1 MDIAELKEKKMVL
14 EKKILGLVFDYEH
27 ETGTEVTKINVE
39 KHGFFRG
46 DKLQTIEVETRL

>member
-1 MDIAELKEKKMVL
+1 MDIKELKEKKVAL
-14 EKKILGLVFDYEH
+14 EKKILRLIFEYER

-46 DKLQTIEVETRL
+46 DRLQTVEVETRL

>member
-1 MDIAELKEKKMVL
+1 MDIKELKEKKMVL
-14 EKKILGLVFDYEH
+14 EKKILRLIFEYER

-46 DKLQTIEVETRL
+46 DRLQTVEVETRL

>member
-1 MDIAELKEKKMVL
+1 MTIEELKKKKMAL
-14 EKKILGLVFDYEH
+14 EKKILRLIFEYER

-46 DKLQTIEVETRL
+46 DRLQTIEVETRL

>member
-1 MDIAELKEKKMVL
+1 MDIEELKKLKMAL
-14 EKKILGLVFDYEH
+14 EKKILRLIFDYER

-46 DKLQTIEVETRL
+46 DRLQTVEVETRL

>member
-1 MDIAELKEKKMVL
+1 MDIEELKNLKMAL
-14 EKKILGLVFDYEH
+14 EKKIQRLIFEYER

-46 DKLQTIEVETRL
+46 DRIQTVEIETRL